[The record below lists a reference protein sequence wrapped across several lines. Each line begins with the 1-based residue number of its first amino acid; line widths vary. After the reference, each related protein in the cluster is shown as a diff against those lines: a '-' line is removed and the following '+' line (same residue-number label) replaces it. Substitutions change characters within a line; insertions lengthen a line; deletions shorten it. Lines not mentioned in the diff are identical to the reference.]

1 MRRIFHC
8 TIAALCAAGH
18 CFIAALCAAGACAFI
33 YLSFTQSFFN
43 IVFAAT
49 GCCLTYWQIERY
61 RESAVQAKQYRKECV
76 KGCGQPYEARHINTR
91 REEEIIRLQAEF
103 MRKQEAINRFYRENA
118 QLLSRL
124 EREYRSYI
132 AQEYAR
138 QENMPE
144 ALSAATDRMMSK
156 YGHGIYPAF
165 RDRTAM
171 LCLSPSLYVA
181 NLEAAQRFVS
191 TVRI

>member
-1 MRRIFHC
+1 MRRIIHC
-8 TIAALCAAGH
+8 T
-18 CFIAALCAAGACAFI
+18 IAALCAAGACAFI

-49 GCCLTYWQIERY
+49 GGCLAKWSFDRY
-61 RESAVQAKQYRKECV
+61 RLHAAQDDRARKVCVRQYAQPAAV
-76 KGCGQPYEARHINTR
+76 RHINTR
-91 REEEIIRLQAEF
+91 REEEIIRLEAEF